1 MDNGEKAMKN
11 LDEKKWYQFNDGWFT
26 YYVNT
31 VTGEKKM
38 ELEKGDIE
46 VNALDYLDDF
56 GREDCNSCLGMM
68 GR

>member
-1 MDNGEKAMKN
+1 MKN
-11 LDEKKWYQFNDGWFT
+11 MDEKKWYQFNDGWFT

-46 VNALDYLDDF
+46 VDALDHLDDF
-56 GREDCNSCLGMM
+56 GRENCNTYLGMM